1 MGSSSITTEDTAD
14 VGVGGIG
21 GEEADANIAR
31 SELGGDVNVGLEQN
45 CFSCERPREFSPAAD
60 FGVAKRRAG
69 EEVAI
74 EMSVAGVERD
84 DDMLAMETSLK
95 FVGVGGAGSTM
106 YWVYNG
112 PQRGLC

>member
-1 MGSSSITTEDTAD
+1 
-14 VGVGGIG
+14 
-21 GEEADANIAR
+21 
-31 SELGGDVNVGLEQN
+31 
-45 CFSCERPREFSPAAD
+45 
-60 FGVAKRRAG
+60 
-69 EEVAI
+69 
-74 EMSVAGVERD
+74 MSVAGVERD